1 MVIIY
6 YIQIALLNV
15 LITNKYIQ
23 TEYSSTFCHF
33 TLSVTFAAYDQFT
46 YFKKINLN
54 DDYTIFYNTPLKDDD
69 IKDNMIITLNN
80 KNVPVQ
86 SIEAKTTIPN
96 LSFIFNFFNIGE
108 MKYYQNAN
116 EAISFAYK
124 YTNDMWSNQH
134 SLIYQLI
141 RRNIIDE
148 AKFGFVPKDRME
160 GLLFLGGIPSN
171 ITTDKSK
178 AKCKIIK
185 ENSFW
190 SCKMDSIFFEYEQKE
205 IEFKNK
211 DWIIQF
217 QSSLQ
222 DIRVPSLLFQWFED
236 KLFKH
241 FYGYEN
247 CKIGYYDAHK
257 IFECKTDILEHLP
270 KINFVI
276 DDFVFPVELKE
287 LYELSHRKLSHTH
300 RDIILLCEDRELSNK
315 IILGGSFMREYI
327 SEFDYLDDYI
337 HFYSDT
343 PFLYRPSF
351 SKDHTTE
358 IIKITILFLII
369 GMMNIYLSKV
379 KLNNNIYK

>member
-33 TLSVTFAAYDQFT
+33 TLSVTFEAYDQFT

-96 LSFIFNFFNIGE
+96 LRFMFNFYNIGE

-148 AKFGFVPKDRME
+148 AKFGFVPKDRIG
-160 GLLFLGGIPSN
+160 GLFFLGGIPSN

-185 ENSFW
+185 GNSFW

-217 QSSLQ
+217 QTSLQ

-257 IFECKTDILEHLP
+257 RFECKTDILEHLP

-276 DDFVFPVELKE
+276 DGFVFPVELKE

-300 RDIILLCEDRELSNK
+300 RDIILLCEDKELSNK
-315 IILGGSFMREYI
+315 IILGGAFMREFI

-351 SKDHTTE
+351 SKEHTTE
-358 IIKITILFLII
+358 MTKITIIFLII
-369 GMMNIYLSKV
+369 GIMNLYLSKV